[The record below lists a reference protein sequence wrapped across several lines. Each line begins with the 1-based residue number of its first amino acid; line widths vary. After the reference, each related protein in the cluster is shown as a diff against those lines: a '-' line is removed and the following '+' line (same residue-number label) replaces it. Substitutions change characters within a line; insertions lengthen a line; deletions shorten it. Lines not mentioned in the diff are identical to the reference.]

1 MLSSAGTRWFF
12 GHSPPQHIFL
22 NDPRRQSA
30 VLGDMREGGAYH
42 LVRDTTHMHVK
53 TSVTRV
59 KQLHETE
66 KLYPGDNS

>member
-12 GHSPPQHIFL
+12 GHFPPQHIFL
-22 NDPRRQSA
+22 NDSGRQRA

-42 LVRDTTHMHVK
+42 LGRDTTHMHVK
-53 TSVTRV
+53 TSVTGA

-66 KLYPGDNS
+66 KLYPGDSS